1 LPLCDRCG
9 EEIALAND
17 LDQAGDID
25 RRRHL
30 VLVAG
35 KPCRL
40 APTLWRL
47 FTLLYQHR
55 SDVVDNDRLHAE
67 LCHEMEHPLVANMVK
82 ENVRR
87 LRRALAGSRYE
98 IVNHP
103 TLGYEL
109 IVNARRRT
117 RRVAGAS
124 DAPSSVDATSST
136 QS

>member
-17 LDQAGDID
+17 LDQAKEID
-25 RRRHL
+25 RRRHVL
-30 VLVAG
+30 LVAG

-47 FTLLYQHR
+47 FTLLYRHR

-67 LCHEMEHPLVANMVK
+67 LYRETEQPVMANVVK

-98 IVNHP
+98 IHQP
-103 TLGYEL
+103 PD
-109 IVNARRRT
+109 T
-117 RRVAGAS
+117 RI
-124 DAPSSVDATSST
+124 
-136 QS
+136 

>member
-1 LPLCDRCG
+1 MRSIG

-25 RRRHL
+25 RRRHVL
-30 VLVAG
+30 LVAG
-35 KPCRL
+35 KLCRL
-40 APTLWRL
+40 APALWRL
-47 FTLLYQHR
+47 FTVLYRHR
-55 SDVVDNDRLHAE
+55 SDVVDNDQLRDE
-67 LCHEMEHPLVANMVK
+67 LYPEMEQHMAANVVK

-109 IVNARRRT
+109 MVTDVPA
-117 RRVAGAS
+117 AGTTAH
-124 DAPSSVDATSST
+124 A
-136 QS
+136 

>member
-1 LPLCDRCG
+1 LPLCNRCR

-17 LDQAGDID
+17 LGQAGDID
-25 RRRHL
+25 RRRHV

-40 APTLWRL
+40 APALWRL
-47 FTLLYQHR
+47 FALLYQHR

-67 LCHEMEHPLVANMVK
+67 LCREMEQPLVANVVK

-109 IVNARRRT
+109 IV
-117 RRVAGAS
+117 VDDAGG
-124 DAPSSVDATSST
+124 
-136 QS
+136 

>member
-1 LPLCDRCG
+1 LPICDRCG

-25 RRRHL
+25 RRRH
-30 VLVAG
+30 VVFVAG

-40 APTLWRL
+40 APSLWRL
-47 FTLLYQHR
+47 FALLYHHLG
-55 SDVVDNDRLHAE
+55 DVVDTDRLHAE
-67 LCHEMEHPLVANMVK
+67 VCREMEQPLVANVVK

-87 LRRALAGSRYE
+87 LRRALAGSRYK

-109 IVNARRRT
+109 IVHARRR
-117 RRVAGAS
+117 RRRYRYETNSAVAGE
-124 DAPSSVDATSST
+124 PEH
-136 QS
+136 